1 MTRITPPTVTM
12 STGSRTLEVD
22 TGELLFPG
30 LVLAFCLFYYWDTRA
45 LPELSMLYAGPLLY
59 TTIALAVV
67 TVAVQ
72 AVSVG
77 TSDELGDSGPD
88 DGDGGVESA
97 AAAFDPDS
105 DPEADEEA
113 VFTVRSA
120 AVLIVLTAGYI
131 VALEP
136 IGFLAATVAFLAATL
151 YLFGERNPLAL
162 AGYPLG
168 FAIGVWLVFVQWLMI
183 PL

>member
-1 MTRITPPTVTM
+1 MTGITPPTVTVG
-12 STGSRTLEVD
+12 TGSRTVEID

-59 TTIALAVV
+59 ATITLAVLTIA
-67 TVAVQ
+67 VQ
-72 AVSVG
+72 SVSLDG
-77 TSDELGDSGPD
+77 EDGSDD
-88 DGDGGVESA
+88 DGVGSA
-97 AAAFDPDS
+97 AAAFDPETD
-105 DPEADEEA
+105 ADAEEEA

-120 AVLIVLTAGYI
+120 ALLVALTAGYI

-136 IGFLAATVAFLAATL
+136 VGFLASTVAFLAATL

-162 AGYPLG
+162 AGYSLG
-168 FAIGVWLVFVQWLMI
+168 FAIVVWLVFVQWLMI

>member
-1 MTRITPPTVTM
+1 MTGLTPPVVTVAA
-12 STGSRTLEVD
+12 GSRTIEVD

-59 TTIALAVV
+59 ATIALAVL

-72 AVSVG
+72 AVS
-77 TSDELGDSGPD
+77 LGGERDSGD
-88 DGDGGVESA
+88 EGVESA
-97 AAAFDPDS
+97 AAAFDPETDA
-105 DPEADEEA
+105 DADEEA

-120 AVLIVLTAGYI
+120 ALLIALTAGYI
-131 VALEP
+131 VAIEP
-136 IGFLAATVAFLAATL
+136 VGFLAATVAFLAATL
-151 YLFGERNPLAL
+151 YLFGEQNPLVL
-162 AGYPLG
+162 AGYSLG
-168 FAIGVWLVFVQWLMI
+168 FAIVVWLVFVQWLMI

>member
-1 MTRITPPTVTM
+1 MTKITPPTMTM

-59 TTIALAVV
+59 ITIALAVV
-67 TVAVQ
+67 TVVVQ

-77 TSDELGDSGPD
+77 DGDDPG
-88 DGDGGVESA
+88 GDGGVESA
-97 AAAFDPDS
+97 AAAFDPDT
-105 DPEADEEA
+105 DPGADGEA

-120 AVLIVLTAGYI
+120 AVLIALTAVYI

-162 AGYPLG
+162 AGYSLG
-168 FAIGVWLVFVQWLMI
+168 FAIGVWFVFVQWLMI

>member
-59 TTIALAVV
+59 ITIALAVV

-72 AVSVG
+72 AFSV
-77 TSDELGDSGPD
+77 DGDDPD

-97 AAAFDPDS
+97 AAAFDPDT

-120 AVLIVLTAGYI
+120 AILIVLTAGYI

>member
-1 MTRITPPTVTM
+1 MTGITPPVVTVAA
-12 STGSRTLEVD
+12 GSRTIEVD

-59 TTIALAVV
+59 ATIALAVL

-72 AVSVG
+72 AVSLDG
-77 TSDELGDSGPD
+77 ERGSDDE
-88 DGDGGVESA
+88 GVESA
-97 AAAFDPDS
+97 AAAFDPETDA
-105 DPEADEEA
+105 DADEEA

-120 AVLIVLTAGYI
+120 ALLIALTAGYI
-131 VALEP
+131 VAIEP
-136 IGFLAATVAFLAATL
+136 VGFLAATVAFLAATL
-151 YLFGERNPLAL
+151 YLFGEQNPLVL
-162 AGYPLG
+162 AGYSLG
-168 FAIGVWLVFVQWLMI
+168 FAIVVWLVFVQWLRI

>member
-1 MTRITPPTVTM
+1 MTRITPPTMTM

-59 TTIALAVV
+59 ITIALAVV

-77 TSDELGDSGPD
+77 DGTDDDGSD
-88 DGDGGVESA
+88 DGDTGVESA
-97 AAAFDPDS
+97 AAAFDPDT
-105 DPEADEEA
+105 DLEDDGEA

-120 AVLIVLTAGYI
+120 AILIALTAGYI
-131 VALEP
+131 IALEP
-136 IGFLAATVAFLAATL
+136 IGFLATTVAFLAATL

-162 AGYPLG
+162 AGYSLG

>member
-1 MTRITPPTVTM
+1 MTGITPPTVTM
-12 STGSRTLEVD
+12 STGSRTLEID

-59 TTIALAVV
+59 ITIALAVV

-77 TSDELGDSGPD
+77 DGDGHD

-97 AAAFDPDS
+97 AAAFDPDT

-120 AVLIVLTAGYI
+120 AVLIALTVGYI

-162 AGYPLG
+162 AGYSLG

>member
-1 MTRITPPTVTM
+1 MTGITPPTVTM
-12 STGSRTLEVD
+12 STGSRTLEID

-77 TSDELGDSGPD
+77 DGDDPD
-88 DGDGGVESA
+88 GGGDGGVESA
-97 AAAFDPDS
+97 AAAFDPDTDS
-105 DPEADEEA
+105 ESDEEA

-120 AVLIVLTAGYI
+120 AILIVLTSGYI

-168 FAIGVWLVFVQWLMI
+168 FAIGLWLVFVQWLMI

>member
-1 MTRITPPTVTM
+1 MTKITPPTVTM
-12 STGSRTLEVD
+12 STGSRTFEID

-45 LPELSMLYAGPLLY
+45 HPELSMLYAGPLLY

-77 TSDELGDSGPD
+77 DGDDPD
-88 DGDGGVESA
+88 GGDGGVESA
-97 AAAFDPDS
+97 AAAFDPDT
-105 DPEADEEA
+105 DADES

-120 AVLIVLTAGYI
+120 AVLIALTIGYI

-162 AGYPLG
+162 AGYSLG
-168 FAIGVWLVFVQWLMI
+168 FAIVVWLVFVQWLMI